1 MKQNFIIEG
10 WQINA
15 IAVPSKIENG
25 EQLQSHNYWVH
36 CDRSSSEFEQWLKS
50 LGLDESIIESLLA
63 NDTRP
68 RFQQIDE
75 QCFFLI
81 LRGVNLNP
89 GKEPDDMLT
98 VRLLYTPE
106 RVVTCS
112 LQRLRAIEAVSA
124 QLHAGKGPETLE
136 YLVLEILNQLNS
148 KIESVIEPIEKFIDS
163 QDNDSFNSSEIAE
176 ISVQNRKL
184 LRLNRFLK
192 PQVYALASLCKNKV
206 STFHEYDVDLANQ
219 LDTLSRIVDTIDFYI
234 AQIDVINNRIS
245 QINSEVM
252 NRNTYM
258 LSIIAGIFLPLGF
271 LTGLFGINI
280 GGMPG
285 VDNPNAFYW
294 FCGVLTGIGVFA
306 LVMFRRWKFL

>member
-10 WQINA
+10 WQIDAN
-15 IAVPSKIENG
+15 AVPSKIENG

-124 QLHAGKGPETLE
+124 QLNAGKGPETLE
-136 YLVLEILNQLNS
+136 YLVLEILNQLNC

-192 PQVYALASLCKNKV
+192 PQLYALSAMNKNIV
-206 STFHEYDVDLANQ
+206 SAFEEYEVNLANQ

-271 LTGLFGINI
+271 LTGLFGINV

>member
-1 MKQNFIIEG
+1 MKHDFIIEG
-10 WQINA
+10 WQLNHNDRPNA
-15 IAVPSKIENG
+15 VTS
-25 EQLQSHNYWVH
+25 EQQLAEQSYWLH
-36 CDRSSSEFEQWLKS
+36 CDRSSAEFEHWLES
-50 LGLDESIIESLLA
+50 LGFDESIIESLLA
-63 NDTRP
+63 TDTRP
-68 RFQQIDE
+68 RFQQIDKNR
-75 QCFFLI
+75 FFLI
-81 LRGVNLNP
+81 LRGVNLNA

-112 LQRLRAIEAVSA
+112 IQRLRAIEAVAA
-124 QLHAGKGPETLE
+124 QLKKNKGPDTLE
-136 YLVLEILNQLNS
+136 SLVIELLSQLNA
-148 KIESVIEPIEKFIDS
+148 KIESVIEPIEQFINA
-163 QDNDSFNSSEIAE
+163 QDNDAFSSDSIAE
-176 ISVQNRKL
+176 ISVKHRKL

-192 PQVYALASLCKNKV
+192 PQLYALSALSKNNV
-206 STFHEYDVDLANQ
+206 SAFNDYHLELANQ

-271 LTGLFGINI
+271 LTGLFGINV

-306 LVMFRRWKFL
+306 SVMFRRWKFL

>member
-15 IAVPSKIENG
+15 NSAPSKVETG
-25 EQLQSHNYWVH
+25 EQLQNQNYWVH
-36 CDRSSSEFEQWLKS
+36 CDRSSNEFEQWLKE

-63 NDTRP
+63 TDTRP
-68 RFQQIDE
+68 RFQQIDKHR
-75 QCFFLI
+75 FFLI

-112 LQRLRAIEAVSA
+112 LQRLRAIEAVST
-124 QLHAGKGPETLE
+124 QMQTGKGPETLE

-148 KIESVIEPIEKFIDS
+148 KIESVIEPIEQFIDS
-163 QDNDSFNSSEIAE
+163 QDNDSFNSNEIAE

-206 STFHEYDVDLANQ
+206 TTFHEYEVDLANQ

-245 QINSEVM
+245 QLHSEIM
-252 NRNTYM
+252 NRNTYL

-285 VDNPNAFYW
+285 VENPNAFYL
-294 FCGVLTGIGVFA
+294 FCGILTGIGVFA
-306 LVMFRRWKFL
+306 LVLFRRWKFL

>member
-1 MKQNFIIEG
+1 MKHDFIIEG
-10 WQINA
+10 WQLNHNDRPNA
-15 IAVPSKIENG
+15 VTS
-25 EQLQSHNYWVH
+25 EQQLAEQNYWVH
-36 CDRSSSEFEQWLKS
+36 CDRSSAEFEHWLES
-50 LGLDESIIESLLA
+50 LGFDESIIESLLA
-63 NDTRP
+63 TDTRP
-68 RFQQIDE
+68 RFQQIDKNS
-75 QCFFLI
+75 FFLI
-81 LRGVNLNP
+81 LRGVNLNA

-112 LQRLRAIEAVSA
+112 IQRLRAIEAVAS
-124 QLHAGKGPETLE
+124 QLKKNKGPDTLE
-136 YLVLEILNQLNS
+136 SLVIELLSQLNA
-148 KIESVIEPIEKFIDS
+148 KIESVIEPIEQFINA
-163 QDNDSFNSSEIAE
+163 QDNDAFSSDAIAE
-176 ISVQNRKL
+176 ISVKHRKL

-192 PQVYALASLCKNKV
+192 PQLYALSALSKNNV
-206 STFHEYDVDLANQ
+206 AAFNDYHVELATE

-234 AQIDVINNRIS
+234 AQIDVINNRIA

-271 LTGLFGINI
+271 LTGLFGINV

-285 VDNPNAFYW
+285 VDNPHAFYW
-294 FCGVLTGIGVFA
+294 FCGVLTGIGVVA